1 MRAESVLK
9 ERGFEVKTVAPP
21 PEVREGCDLAIEF
34 DLVDETGVRRALEE
48 AGIEPLKVV
57 PLEDPSLRPLEF
69 TRVKEVDGYLMV
81 RCGNVKVTVDRDGT
95 IVNVSGGGCPD
106 VPYLA
111 RELIGENVLELE
123 EDRMPAR
130 LGWTLCAY
138 TLDKAV
144 RRARRALEE
153 GG

>member
-123 EDRMPAR
+123 EDRMPVR
-130 LGWTLCAY
+130 LG
-138 TLDKAV
+138 
-144 RRARRALEE
+144 
-153 GG
+153 